1 MENINVFEM
10 EDNRYLTTK
19 QTATYLGYKV
29 SYVYNLV
36 YTGLL
41 KPYKCGNRSKA
52 ALRFLKRDL
61 DQFLGRASNGN

>member
-19 QTATYLGYKV
+19 QAATYLGYKV

-36 YTGLL
+36 YSGLL
-41 KPYKCGNRSKA
+41 RPYKCGNRPKA
-52 ALRFLKRDL
+52 ALRFLKKDL
-61 DQFLGRASNGN
+61 DHFLVRS